1 MWSDVE
7 GVDVMM
13 PKNKQFSDEIAF
25 GCKVGRMVA
34 SVLTIGLLSMGVA
47 SASQKEVADC
57 MRLLSVDR
65 SIIAARMNG
74 ESKKDWLEMMRGLD
88 SLIPIIERAW
98 DIPIPESNEDVDRLI
113 TTFASERYG
122 NCIKRV

>member
-1 MWSDVE
+1 
-7 GVDVMM
+7 MM

-25 GCKVGRMVA
+25 SCKVGRMVA
-34 SVLTIGLLSMGVA
+34 SVLTIGLLFMGVA

-113 TTFASERYG
+113 TIFASERYG